1 MMAEQTKQTAVQ
13 LVQAAEQ
20 LGIRPEALRM
30 RIKRGKADGFK
41 RNGRWHVYVNTA
53 PKQLNKPTEQRSDA
67 DQTDDTDFDRVA
79 EAFALDMR
87 RQIRRLEVQNDTQ
100 QAELRDMRQQHADQV
115 RQMQDSRDELERR
128 LTTLMQQQQ
137 QQLADLNERLA
148 LPSPEDVNE
157 KRHTRAVLAGIV
169 DVLGRLYRRG
179 G

>member
-1 MMAEQTKQTAVQ
+1 MQ
-13 LVQAAEQ
+13 L
-20 LGIRPEALRM
+20 
-30 RIKRGKADGFK
+30 ADLSSNERLSVRAK
-41 RNGRWHVYVNTA
+41 
-53 PKQLNKPTEQRSDA
+53 
-67 DQTDDTDFDRVA
+67 VA
-79 EAFALDMR
+79 M
-87 RQIRRLEVQNDTQ
+87 N
-100 QAELRDMRQQHADQV
+100 
-115 RQMQDSRDELERR
+115 LERR